1 MIVNMNIGGTE
12 KALLNMINN
21 IPRSQYEISIF
32 MLEKYGGFL
41 DHIPSDVHVKYF
53 KDYENIKDKLNK
65 PPHEVSLH
73 QIKNGKFHTA
83 FTIMLLHVITKA
95 LKNRSI
101 YFKYLLRKYPAFNE
115 EYDIAVAYD
124 GPMDFI
130 SYFVLKKIKAKKK
143 IQWIH
148 FDVTKIGFNPKF
160 ASSIYRK
167 YDNIFV
173 VSNEAKMKLLDLV
186 PKLKNKTKAFLN
198 VSSPSLIRKQ
208 SKLGVGFTDSFDGIR
223 ILTVGRLSDEKG
235 QDLAILALEKLVNE
249 GHNVRWY
256 CVGEGPSRGRYEQL
270 VREKNLKNH
279 FILLGSDPNPYPY
292 MEQCDIYV
300 QPSRHEGFCIT
311 LTEAKYLR
319 KPIITTNFAGAKE
332 QITNGENGLIVDL
345 NEDEIYKAAVNLIQN
360 KDLCEKFSSNLA
372 IGINEARDNYITF
385 DHVV

>member
-1 MIVNMNIGGTE
+1 MIINMNIGGTE

-21 IPRSQYEISIF
+21 IPRNQYIITIF

-53 KDYENIKDKLNK
+53 QNYKNIKDMLNK
-65 PPHEVSLH
+65 PPHEVSLDL
-73 QIKNGKFHTA
+73 IKNKKFLTA
-83 FTIMLLHVITKA
+83 FLIMLFHIITKA

-101 YFKYLLRKYPAFNE
+101 YFKYLLSKYPAFNE

-173 VSNEAKMKLLDLV
+173 VSNEAKMRLLELV

-198 VSSPSLIRKQ
+198 SSSPSLIRKQ
-208 SKLGVGFTDSFDGIR
+208 SKFGVGFTDSFNGIR

-235 QDLAILALEKLVNE
+235 QDLAILALEKLVAE
-249 GHNVRWY
+249 GYNVRWY
-256 CVGEGPSRGRYEQL
+256 CVGDGPSRGRYEQL
-270 VREKNLKNH
+270 IREKNLKNH
-279 FILLGSDPNPYPY
+279 FILLGLDPNPYPY
-292 MEQCDIYV
+292 IAQSDIYV

-311 LTEAKYLR
+311 LAEAKYLR

-332 QITNGENGLIVDL
+332 QITNGENGLIVEI
-345 NEDEIYKAAVNLIQN
+345 NEDEIYKALVNLIQN
-360 KDLCEKFSSNLA
+360 EDLCEKFSSNLD
-372 IGINEARDNYITF
+372 IGFNEVHDNYITF
-385 DHVV
+385 DRVM